1 MTKYEITETTLD
13 GERHERGTEL
23 DADSYDDAV
32 KKYFQSHSD
41 PESIRGLDVQKQ
53 YGAKEWYNLSDLRV
67 VNMSD

>member
-41 PESIRGLDVQKQ
+41 PEWIHGLDVRK
-53 YGAKEWYNLSDLRV
+53 YGGTKKWYNLRDLRAV
-67 VNMSD
+67 DMSD

>member
-1 MTKYEITETTLD
+1 MTKYEITETTPD
-13 GERHERGTEL
+13 GKRIKSRNEL
-23 DADSYDDAV
+23 DADSFDDAV